1 MANDDLKE
9 IKELLEIV
17 GNKVGR
23 LETHVSTHS
32 ATMHLIKDQQSVMNE
47 KLDDLKEDA
56 EETRQDSQ
64 ELKEDVAEVKETL
77 ESHDGALVRIES
89 RLEGFADA
97 WKINRAE
104 INKVKRHLGL
114 PSISE

>member
-1 MANDDLKE
+1 MANDDLKKINRGTISLRE

-17 GNKVGR
+17 DNKVGK
-23 LETHVSTHS
+23 LETHVSIHS
-32 ATMHLIKDQQSVMNE
+32 ATMHLIKDQQSVMNG
-47 KLDDLKEDA
+47 KLDNLQEDM
-56 EETRQDSQ
+56 E
-64 ELKEDVAEVKETL
+64 EVKETL
-77 ESHDGALVRIES
+77 GNHGGALVRIES
-89 RLEGFADA
+89 RLDGFADA

>member
-1 MANDDLKE
+1 MPNGILRK

-17 GNKVGR
+17 GSKVDK
-23 LETHVSTHS
+23 LETHVSLHS
-32 ATMHLIKDQQSVMNE
+32 ATLQLIKDQQSVMNE
-47 KLDDLKEDA
+47 KLDTLQEDM
-56 EETRQDSQ
+56 D
-64 ELKEDVAEVKETL
+64 EVKETQD
-77 ESHDGALVRIES
+77 SHTGALINIES

-114 PSISE
+114 PTVSD